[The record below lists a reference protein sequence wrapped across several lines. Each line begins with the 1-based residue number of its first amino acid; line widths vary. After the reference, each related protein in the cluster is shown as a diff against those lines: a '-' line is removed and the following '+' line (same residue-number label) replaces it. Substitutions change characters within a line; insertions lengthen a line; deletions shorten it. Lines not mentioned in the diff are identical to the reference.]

1 MASTMLRIT
10 KGTGTMPAVIDGQLV
25 FNTATQ
31 KLYLDSGTT
40 RYLMGGAKTSTPSSL
55 TISLNGVSQGA
66 WDGSSAKSINITPNV
81 IGAVQQTTGANDLNT
96 IYDTGFYNVTSGA
109 LTNGPSSYSYGQL
122 IVMAYRKHLG
132 NTTPDYAVQLYAHA
146 GSGTSPIPN
155 ALAYRTSSKDSWNEW
170 QMTAHGKAGTAV
182 GESTK
187 PVYMASDGTIT
198 LCGNSLSV
206 NITGNATTCGG
217 TALEWSG
224 EIAWAD
230 TGWIAAWNNN
240 GTKIKALNKNYF
252 APASHS
258 HSYLPLTGGTLSG
271 SINFQTI
278 ASWPTVSG
286 ETYPINSAG
295 LYWNGS
301 SDLAKIF
308 YRVAASDSG
317 HLIIQL
323 GDATDETVVIE
334 NTAGTVY
341 AKIGNGGV
349 TANNFYGNATTAT
362 KATQDGSGNTITST
376 YLKRSG
382 GTMTGTLEMQ
392 PGGSSVEGGEI
403 HLCASASANT
413 VNGIVLDNYSG
424 TFRVFGIASA
434 DGTTKTGTGTALVI
448 DPYAKTITG
457 GYTITGT
464 LNGNASSA
472 SSVAW
477 GNITNKPSTFTPSA
491 HNHGAGDI
499 TSGTLPIARGGTGQ
513 SSDYAAFHKLIFRGG
528 ISDANAC
535 MKRGLYTFSTA
546 ATNIPGPAS
555 GTGAYGCIET
565 IIANDIAEGVAIGGT
580 TSSSWVW
587 QLGWNTSYE
596 NMFIRR
602 SINAGNF
609 TSWKKMWLEGDLIT
623 GAVWNDYAE
632 YRSGETT
639 EPGKVVKECPDGILR
654 ITESRLEPGCEII
667 SDTFG
672 FAIGETEDCKTPIA
686 ASGRVLAY
694 PFEDRNTF
702 ELGQAVC
709 SGPNG
714 TVSKMT
720 REEIMMYPERIIGTV
735 SEIPNYETW
744 GTGNVQV
751 NGRIWIR
758 IR

>member
-40 RYLMGGAKTSTPSSL
+40 RYLMGGAQTETPSSL
-55 TISLNGVSQGA
+55 TIKLNGTSQGA
-66 WDGSSAKSINITPNV
+66 WNGASAKTIDITPSA
-81 IGAVQQTTGANDLNT
+81 IKAVQQTTGANDLNT

-122 IVMAYRKHLG
+122 FVMAYRKHIG
-132 NTTPDYAVQLYAHA
+132 NTIPDYATQLYAHG
-146 GSGTSPIPN
+146 GSGSSPIPN
-155 ALAYRTSSKDSWNEW
+155 ALAYRTSSQNSWNEW
-170 QMTAHGKAGTAV
+170 QMTAHGKAGVAV

-198 LCGNSLSV
+198 LCGNSLGV
-206 NITGNATTCGG
+206 NITGNSATCGG

-230 TGWIAAWNNN
+230 TGWIAAWNNS

-258 HSYLPLTGGTLSG
+258 HNYLPLAGGTLSG
-271 SINFQTI
+271 NINFQTI
-278 ASWPTVSG
+278 ATWPTVSG

-301 SDLAKIF
+301 SDTARIF
-308 YRVAASDSG
+308 YRVTASDSG
-317 HLIIQL
+317 HLIIQM
-323 GDATDETVVIE
+323 GDATDETVVVE
-334 NTAGTVY
+334 NSSGTVY

-362 KATQDGSGNTITST
+362 KATQDSSGNTITST

-464 LNGNASSA
+464 LNGTATKATQDGNGATISSTYLKLSGGTMTGKLNLLGGQYNYHSDTASYCLNCGNSDIVQVNSIYTADVSDGMSEGIHFYRDGSKWDTMTANSGTFYFASNHDSSA
-472 SSVAW
+472 GLTGTAT
-477 GNITNKPSTFTPSA
+477 IRA
-491 HNHGAGDI
+491 GAV
-499 TSGTLPIARGGTGQ
+499 
-513 SSDYAAFHKLIFRGG
+513 Y
-528 ISDANAC
+528 
-535 MKRGLYTFSTA
+535 
-546 ATNIPGPAS
+546 
-555 GTGAYGCIET
+555 
-565 IIANDIAEGVAIGGT
+565 
-580 TSSSWVW
+580 
-587 QLGWNTSYE
+587 
-596 NMFIRR
+596 
-602 SINAGNF
+602 
-609 TSWKKMWLEGDLIT
+609 

-639 EPGKVVKECPDGILR
+639 EPGKVVKECPDGTLR

-744 GTGNVQV
+744 GTGNIQV
-751 NGRIWIR
+751 SGRIWIR